1 MAHTSL
7 RTLPSPVGELLKL
20 IQVFLLQGSLS
31 QTLELTSFLV
41 VQFTSEQKMIK
52 MLPQVWQE
60 RKRGSG
66 LKSETLTL
74 HNYIP

>member
-66 LKSETLTL
+66 LK
-74 HNYIP
+74 